1 MNAGDLAPGET
12 ASGQAADLFAGVAAH
27 GHRHLDEVARDLIQM
42 DALLEAAIGKLTAA
56 FLSLHDA
63 VARQQAV
70 LDQSLQAGCAVAG
83 CSEAQRRLRGEI
95 ERQVATAVT
104 SLQFQDMA
112 SQLIGRM
119 AGHLGGLRQIFD
131 TLDTHATAFAVHEPT
146 ALAPLT
152 ERLALHGATLAAH
165 APRQVVQHGLEHGDI
180 ELF

>member
-1 MNAGDLAPGET
+1 M
-12 ASGQAADLFAGVAAH
+12 
-27 GHRHLDEVARDLIQM
+27 
-42 DALLEAAIGKLTAA
+42 LEAAIGKLSTA
-56 FLSLHDA
+56 FLALHDT

-70 LDQSLQAGCAVAG
+70 LEQSLQDGCAVVG
-83 CSEAQRRLRGEI
+83 CSEAQHRLRGEI
-95 ERQVATAVT
+95 ERQVAAAVT

-119 AGHLGGLRQIFD
+119 AGHLGGVRQIFD
-131 TLDTHATAFAVHEPT
+131 TLDTHAAAFAVHEP